1 MRPFTLLNGTFS
13 YRIIGYKLGLSS
25 AGRGGPA
32 RGRADTKSG
41 VVCQRP
47 PAAARGPG
55 GAGGGAGRGGVC
67 QPRAHTCRV
76 PPPHGAPAQS
86 RAASAHKAARVTAA
100 REKSRR
106 TNGATPAPGALPAVG
121 RNSLL
126 RAYLITVMTLD
137 RLHEAVSAARR
148 GGAAGRWRRA
158 PHAAPDPARP
168 CPARGRHV
176 RARAGGRGGGGRGGS
191 WRAAPPA
198 LLSLALAP
206 SFPLAP
212 DL

>member
-55 GAGGGAGRGGVC
+55 GGGAGRGGVC

-76 PPPHGAPAQS
+76 PQQHGAPAQS

-106 TNGATPAPGALPAVG
+106 TNGTTPAPGTLPAVG

-148 GGAAGRWRRA
+148 GGAVPRGGGDAPRTPRPTRPGPAPLVGVTCGPGRGGTGTWGERAGGPPGPSFPRPR
-158 PHAAPDPARP
+158 PFLPARP
-168 CPARGRHV
+168 
-176 RARAGGRGGGGRGGS
+176 
-191 WRAAPPA
+191 
-198 LLSLALAP
+198 
-206 SFPLAP
+206 
-212 DL
+212 